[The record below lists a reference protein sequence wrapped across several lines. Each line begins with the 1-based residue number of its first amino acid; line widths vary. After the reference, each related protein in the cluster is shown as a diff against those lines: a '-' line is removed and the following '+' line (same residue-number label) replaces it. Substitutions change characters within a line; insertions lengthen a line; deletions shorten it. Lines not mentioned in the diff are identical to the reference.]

1 MKSTQDKLEAIL
13 QTQVDQ
19 VKTRWPDFNFILT
32 VDVRPEEIEL
42 WNTWVDGVAKKYAL
56 SFRQSESAA
65 MAAII
70 LFHTAASQP
79 G

>member
-1 MKSTQDKLEAIL
+1 MKSMEDKLLAIL

-19 VKTRWPDFNFILT
+19 VKTRWPDFNFTLV
-32 VDVRPEEIEL
+32 VDVRLEEIEL
-42 WNTWVDGVAKKYAL
+42 WNTWVDGIAKKYAL

-70 LFHTAASQP
+70 LLHTAASQP